1 MNSPLGDAEE
11 SSIREIIAQYY
22 SVVHAMIVLRDFVS
36 EQPGIE
42 NTARE
47 NVLSQ
52 LRFLESQY
60 KESQEWIMT
69 RDVQDIHMGVI
80 GTAES
85 MKTALVTMY
94 CTLKECWT

>member
-52 LRFLESQY
+52 LRFLES
-60 KESQEWIMT
+60 ERCELLVCL
-69 RDVQDIHMGVI
+69 RAGGVN
-80 GTAES
+80 GGVCPHCFCAP
-85 MKTALVTMY
+85 V
-94 CTLKECWT
+94 